1 MVGVITEHK
10 ENCYIYE
17 IIFLLLY
24 CIKNMDCVRSE
35 IAFHAKILVPKEK
48 RNTFIQ
54 EGVRY

>member
-1 MVGVITEHK
+1 MVGVIIEYK

-24 CIKNMDCVRSE
+24 RIKNMDCIRSE
-35 IAFHAKILVPKEK
+35 IAFHAKILAPQEK